1 MLGSNRANGNLSR
14 HICRPNSFISLNL
27 SNVVFIGSGIKFK
40 MVFQRMYSIEILQF
54 YVPSVM
60 LCIASAC
67 ANFVPPELVPGRMG
81 LCVTTFLSTIS
92 LFNGAK

>member
-1 MLGSNRANGNLSR
+1 MYPKPCS
-14 HICRPNSFISLNL
+14 NL
-27 SNVVFIGSGIKFK
+27 SNVVFIGSGIKFE

-92 LFNGAK
+92 LFNGAKYVDTGCPNKFGIC